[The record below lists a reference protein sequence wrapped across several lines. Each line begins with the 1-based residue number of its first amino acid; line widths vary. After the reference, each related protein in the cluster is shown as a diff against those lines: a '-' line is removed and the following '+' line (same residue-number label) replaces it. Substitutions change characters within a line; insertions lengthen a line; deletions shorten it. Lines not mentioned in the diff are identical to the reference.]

1 MAFPERLDMGPFMA
15 ADCLDEQPA
24 EYQLFAVVVHLDWG
38 CSTDYGAC
46 PASGGGAWLALV
58 RPRRTGRSAALD

>member
-1 MAFPERLDMGPFMA
+1 MPCALRPAQPGRFGKINTRVVFPERLDLAPFMA

-24 EYQLFAVVVHLDWG
+24 EYRLFAVVVHLDWG

-46 PASGGGAWLALV
+46 
-58 RPRRTGRSAALD
+58 DFD